1 MTSPAPAPAPVPEPR
16 LAPIPFAEWDD
27 RARAALLPHLR
38 RSELYLSNAPGAPP
52 MPVVMELFAHHLP
65 LGDTFMAF
73 TDVLAS
79 AESTLEPADR
89 ELLILRVAWR
99 TRSGYEWNQHHRMG
113 GEVGLT
119 EAQLA
124 AVPGGADASVWTAR
138 QRALLR
144 AADEMIDEFGV
155 GLETW
160 DQLAAEFEPTQLFEL
175 LFVIGGYLC
184 LAGVLTS
191 LGLRGEL
198 TAGRSVAAGTGEGG
212 DEAAR

>member
-155 GLETW
+155 GQETW
-160 DQLAAEFEPTQLFEL
+160 DRLAAEFEPAQLFEL

-198 TAGRSVAAGTGEGG
+198 TAGRTAGGG
-212 DEAAR
+212 PGADGGGAPR

>member
-1 MTSPAPAPAPVPEPR
+1 MTSPASARAPEPR

-38 RSELYLSNAPGAPP
+38 RSELYLSGAPDAPP
-52 MPVVMELFAHHLP
+52 MPVVMELFAHHLQ

-79 AESTLEPADR
+79 ADSTLEPADR

-124 AVPGGADASVWTAR
+124 AVPDGADASVWTAR
-138 QRALLR
+138 QGALLR
-144 AADEMIDEFGV
+144 AVDEMIDEFGV
-155 GLETW
+155 GQVTW
-160 DQLAAEFEPTQLFEL
+160 DQLAAEFEPAQLFEL

-198 TAGRSVAAGTGEGG
+198 TAGRSGTGAAGGG
-212 DEAAR
+212 RSETAR

>member
-1 MTSPAPAPAPVPEPR
+1 MTSRAPDPAPVPR

-38 RSELYLSNAPGAPP
+38 RSDLYLSGAPDAPP